1 MNKSKLGSRVAWDK
15 SSTSSVVEG
24 VCIRGIQGGYHLEG
38 KGEIDL

>member
-1 MNKSKLGSRVAWDK
+1 MCVR
-15 SSTSSVVEG
+15 SVVEG